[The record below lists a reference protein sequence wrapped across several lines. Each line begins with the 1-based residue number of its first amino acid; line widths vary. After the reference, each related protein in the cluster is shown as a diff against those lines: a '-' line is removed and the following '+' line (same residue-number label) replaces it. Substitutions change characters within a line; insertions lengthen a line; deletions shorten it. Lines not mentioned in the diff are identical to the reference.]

1 MPFWVNFTVLY
12 YSDYHSGL
20 LGKIGELI
28 AKHDPDADFVAGF
41 QDKVISFLYD
51 KKNKKCTTGV

>member
-1 MPFWVNFTVLY
+1 M
-12 YSDYHSGL
+12 
-20 LGKIGELI
+20 I

-51 KKNKKCTTGV
+51 RKNKKCTTGVWLLSRSRFEPYL